1 MDKKQRK
8 ARDQA
13 THRQGLATRLQEV
26 KAELAG
32 LRADMRAVL
41 AQRSDQ
47 GRATASEEAAD

>member
-13 THRQGLATRLQEV
+13 THRRGLATRLEEV

-47 GRATASEEAAD
+47 GRATANEEAAD